1 MSKRSLFI
9 TTAIALSVII
19 TSFAFAQDRPKGGM
33 VENPSPYSE
42 LLPENFRATIISAD
56 TIEWMLIDG
65 WVINDSLLY
74 SLGEP
79 VGEILLRKLAKDSI
93 DIEHVKNILLNPT
106 SFQNDSVVKE
116 CTYIPDFGV
125 LFKMGEDSLL
135 VSYSSYCDIC
145 RFQTS
150 EEYYEFD
157 GTLIRDDLFLIL
169 KKEFPKDKYVRNITR
184 RL

>member
-1 MSKRSLFI
+1 MSNKSLFVTI
-9 TTAIALSVII
+9 VIALVVTI
-19 TSFAFAQDRPKGGM
+19 TSFGIAQGNSKGEQIG
-33 VENPSPYSE
+33 NPSPYSE

-65 WVINDSLLY
+65 WAVNDSLLY

-79 VGEILLRKLAKDSI
+79 VGEILLRKLAKDSV

-116 CTYIPDFGV
+116 CTYVPDFGA
-125 LFKMGEDSLL
+125 LFKTGADSLL

-145 RFQTS
+145 RFQTA